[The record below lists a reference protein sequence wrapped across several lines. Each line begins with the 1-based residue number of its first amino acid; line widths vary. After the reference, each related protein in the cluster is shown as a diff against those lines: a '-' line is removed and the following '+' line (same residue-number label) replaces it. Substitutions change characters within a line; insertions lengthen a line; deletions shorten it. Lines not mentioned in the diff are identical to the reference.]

1 MKQTLESMKFVR
13 LSIDL
18 LFMAGMGVAVSPNAD
33 AALTPSAD
41 GMTVYDDVMHVTWLA
56 QANLAGTPGGQ
67 FGVGNINMDGS
78 MNYATAVMW
87 VAALNA
93 FNGGA
98 GYLGHNNWTLPTTPL
113 NDSTCTLTG
122 PNGNFGY
129 PCTNSA
135 MGSLYSSLAF
145 QFPDTAVPIPANTVG
160 PFSNFQPYLY
170 WSDTTNGRGTNS
182 NGYFTF
188 SFNSGWQG
196 GNLDAFYM
204 YALPMIPGQV
214 SATYVS
220 AGVGTLQV
228 SQDGKLVYDPDS
240 NVTWLAN
247 ANLAASKSFGAQCI
261 KSDGTPCIGADG
273 SMSHTTAENWIAG
286 MNSYD
291 NGTST
296 GWLGQTTWQLP
307 PTVQDDIDCNP
318 NFGCDASPMGKLY
331 YDQFGLTAGTAIA
344 ATPDITVGPF
354 NNIQP
359 YLYWSCEGASNS
371 RAPCFADGPANNF
384 EYSFSFGNGFVGTD
398 ILTNDLYVMVYFPD
412 QIFVSGFEP

>member
-1 MKQTLESMKFVR
+1 MKFER
-13 LSIDL
+13 LWVDL
-18 LFMAGMGVAVSPNAD
+18 LFAVTLGISATASVH
-33 AALTPSAD
+33 AALIPSAD
-41 GMTVYDDVMHVTWLA
+41 GTTVYDTVMHVTWLA
-56 QANLAGTPGGQ
+56 DANLAGTPDGQ
-67 FGVGNINMDGS
+67 FGVANINSDGS
-78 MNYATAVMW
+78 MNYATAVLW

-93 FNGGA
+93 YNGGA

-113 NDSTCTLTG
+113 NDGTCNFTG
-122 PNGNFGY
+122 PNGTFGY

-160 PFSNFQPYLY
+160 PFINFQPYLY
-170 WSDTTNGRGTNS
+170 WSDTSNGRGANS

-188 SFNSGWQG
+188 SFNGGWQG
-196 GNLDAFYM
+196 GNLIAHYM
-204 YALPMIPGQV
+204 YALPMIQGQV
-214 SATYVS
+214 SATYVA

-228 SQDGKLVYDPDS
+228 SQDGKLVYDPVS

-247 ANLAASKSFGAQCI
+247 ANLAASKSFGVQCV

-273 SMSHTTAENWIAG
+273 SMSQSTAESWIDG
-286 MNSYD
+286 MNAYD
-291 NGTST
+291 NGTSA

-307 PTVQDDIDCNP
+307 PTLAADQICDP
-318 NFGCDASPMGKLY
+318 NFGCDASPMGELF
-331 YDQFGLTAGTAIA
+331 YDQFGLTAGTSIVM
-344 ATPDITVGPF
+344 TPDSTTGPF

-384 EYSFSFGNGFVGTD
+384 EYSFSFGNGLEGTD
-398 ILTNDLYVMVYFPD
+398 ILANDLYVMVYFPD
-412 QIFVSGFEP
+412 QIFANGFEAD